1 MRANCQQSL
10 LCLSG
15 LLCLANPVFCQT
27 LPFHRYTTGD
37 GLPSN
42 HITTLFQDSR
52 GYLWIGTDN
61 GLSRYDGTEFKNFT
75 TADGLS
81 NLYITDII
89 ESRKQPGTFWIG
101 TIAGGL
107 VKMQQ

>member
-1 MRANCQQSL
+1 MEYAPHYQQREELRGISRI
-10 LCLSG
+10 SG
-15 LLCLANPVFCQT
+15 EACPT
-27 LPFHRYTTGD
+27 PFEGGR
-37 GLPSN
+37 
-42 HITTLFQDSR
+42 QDTR

-89 ESRKQPGTFWIG
+89 ESRRLPPILREQ
-101 TIAGGL
+101 AGAH
-107 VKMQQ
+107 